1 MHDVL
6 ALAAWLSRACGRSPG
21 VAPLLLGVLAGF
33 LIWTAS
39 CGDVWGL
46 EAHGHADGL
55 AVSSDFGNAAGGD
68 AGEVREL
75 WIGKMYTSTFRVGI
89 CYSPEGNVR
98 GVALLKQR
106 NGDVDVYHIFGV
118 LRDNEIQARHASGH
132 IFRGRLVS
140 EENVEGVITL
150 KSGLRVRL
158 EGRREHNAHLADE
171 DCAPLP

>member
-1 MHDVL
+1 M
-6 ALAAWLSRACGRSPG
+6 
-21 VAPLLLGVLAGF
+21 
-33 LIWTAS
+33 
-39 CGDVWGL
+39 
-46 EAHGHADGL
+46 
-55 AVSSDFGNAAGGD
+55 SSDFSNTADED